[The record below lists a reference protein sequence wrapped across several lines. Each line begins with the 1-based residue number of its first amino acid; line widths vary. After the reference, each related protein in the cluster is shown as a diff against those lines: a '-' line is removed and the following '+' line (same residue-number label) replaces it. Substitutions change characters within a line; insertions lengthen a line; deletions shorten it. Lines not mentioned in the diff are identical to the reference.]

1 VLSKARRRDGH
12 SSDLT
17 TAPLDFTSLNVLGST
32 PPLES
37 LARWHLG
44 SRRHVPAAGDHLYS
58 PDWLILQA
66 RRPPD
71 HLLSPDWLTVQARR
85 HSVAQPARLDSLARF
100 ARSLASPRPRRRPL
114 SGATTATFASGLLT
128 LRARRH
134 FVHLASLNSLGS
146 THSLD
151 SLARWHLRGLVGGRC
166 TPIRRHDGHPRS
178 TRSTRSAQFARSL
191 TSSRPRRHPRRLDG
205 LTPLGLH
212 HTLAGTSRASWEVEL
227 RLHGGP
233 I

>member
-1 VLSKARRRDGH
+1 MLSKARRRDGH

-71 HLLSPDWLTVQARR
+71 HLLSPYWLTVQARR
-85 HSVAQPARLDSLARF
+85 HSVAQLARLDSLARF

-114 SGATTATFASGLLT
+114 HPYPAP
-128 LRARRH
+128 RRPSS
-134 FVHLASLNSLGS
+134 LNSLNSLGS
-146 THSLD
+146 IRSLVDILTASSSSSAARRPHS
-151 SLARWHLRGLVGGRC
+151 ARPAPYARRHFTGVVGGR
-166 TPIRRHDGHPRS
+166 TP
-178 TRSTRSAQFARSL
+178 T
-191 TSSRPRRHPRRLDG
+191 PRRPN
-205 LTPLGLH
+205 LTCPP
-212 HTLAGTSRASWEVEL
+212 TCWV
-227 RLHGGP
+227 
-233 I
+233 